1 MKFWQR
7 IMVNALVFLAL
18 SGLFQA
24 NFYVESVWIALGAS
38 LILALLNMTVK
49 PILFILSL
57 PITIISLGL
66 FSIVIN
72 AGMLSLTAA
81 IMGSGFQ
88 FSSFWTTMLVALI
101 LSLVNTFFN
110 NRTTVKVYRD

>member
-7 IMVNALVFLAL
+7 IVVNALVFLAL
-18 SGLFQA
+18 SGFSPS
-24 NFYVESVWIALGAS
+24 NFYVSSVWIALGAS
-38 LILALLNMTVK
+38 LVLALLNMTVK

-57 PITIISLGL
+57 PITILSLGL

-72 AGMLSLTAA
+72 AAMLSLTAA
-81 IMGSGFQ
+81 FMGSGFQ
-88 FSSFWTTMLVALI
+88 FSSFWITMLVALI

>member
-7 IMVNALVFLAL
+7 IIVNALVFLAL
-18 SGLFQA
+18 SGLLQA
-24 NFYVESVWIALGAS
+24 NFYVGSVWVALGAS
-38 LILALLNMTVK
+38 IVLALLNMTLK

-72 AGMLSLTAA
+72 AVMLSLTAA
-81 IMGSGFQ
+81 IMGNGFY

-101 LSLVNTFFN
+101 VSLVNTFFN
-110 NRTTVKVYRD
+110 NRTTVNIYRD